1 MGQGGK
7 FDLSDYVDVA
17 ERIEKFREKHPD
29 GSLQVELVE
38 LPEAFAGSF
47 IACKATARRSPEDS
61 APGVDLAWEPVPGK
75 TPYTKDSELMNAATS
90 AIGRAIVAVLA
101 ADTKRGVASREEV
114 RNRQA
119 FDVKTFAA
127 STVDEFASWDDDRRR
142 KEWVEAVHDLF
153 GDRQPRT
160 QVEAEAVLGAMRK
173 VYDAEGG
180 V

>member
-90 AIGRAIVAVLA
+90 AIGRAMMMSPSI
-101 ADTKRGVASREEV
+101 GPGI
-114 RNRQA
+114 
-119 FDVKTFAA
+119 FP
-127 STVDEFASWDDDRRR
+127 
-142 KEWVEAVHDLF
+142 
-153 GDRQPRT
+153 G
-160 QVEAEAVLGAMRK
+160 
-173 VYDAEGG
+173 
-180 V
+180 